1 MKKTFLTFLYST
13 IIYCAI
19 AQENTKMKMGGGG
32 GFTIGMGNM
41 DISSLEAFVKKES
54 RQFTDKQMLIGGT
67 GHAFIENFV
76 IGGSGTAL
84 LGDKIKTDSTIVSI
98 SGGIGTFDI
107 GYLLCNKDKLK
118 IYPMI
123 GLGGTGIGV
132 QIIKNNNYTINQ
144 IVNDPWKEIN
154 IGLGEFVLDVSL
166 NIDLMPLLEYDAK
179 ENTYSGFLT
188 GLKFGYAFSP
198 SSSDWMFAGG
208 NISDGPSFGLN
219 MFYFKIN
226 LGGFGFQK

>member
-1 MKKTFLTFLYST
+1 MKKIILTLLYST
-13 IIYCAI
+13 IFVCAI
-19 AQENTKMKMGGGG
+19 AQENTKMKMGGSG
-32 GFTIGMGNM
+32 GFTIGMGSM
-41 DISSLEAFVKKES
+41 DISPLEAFVKKES
-54 RQFTDKQMLIGGT
+54 RKFTDKQMLLGGT

-76 IGGSGTAL
+76 IGGSGTAI
-84 LGDKIKTDSTIVSI
+84 LGDKIKIDSTIVSI
-98 SGGIGTFDI
+98 GGGIGTFDI
-107 GYLLCNKDKLK
+107 GYLISNKDKLK

-132 QIIKNNNYTINQ
+132 QIIKNQHYTIQQ
-144 IVNDPWKEIN
+144 IVNNPWKEIN

-166 NIDLMPLLEYDAK
+166 NIDLIPLLQYDAK

-188 GLKFGYAFSP
+188 GIKFGYAYSP